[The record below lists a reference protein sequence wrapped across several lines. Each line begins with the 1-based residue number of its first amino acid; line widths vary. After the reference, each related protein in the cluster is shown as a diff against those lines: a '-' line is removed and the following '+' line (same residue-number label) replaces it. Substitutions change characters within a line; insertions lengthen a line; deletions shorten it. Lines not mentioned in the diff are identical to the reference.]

1 MYPSLNDLFIS
12 GNLVRVPASISVY
25 TKINNLNYNEGGE
38 NYAVNSSC
46 WTTQQETNGTP
57 HETNVNEIRLTL

>member
-12 GNLVRVPASISVY
+12 VNLVRVPGSISVY
-25 TKINNLNYNEGGE
+25 TMINNLNYNEGGE
-38 NYAVNSSC
+38 NYAVNSWR

-57 HETNVNEIRLTL
+57 HETNANEIRLTL